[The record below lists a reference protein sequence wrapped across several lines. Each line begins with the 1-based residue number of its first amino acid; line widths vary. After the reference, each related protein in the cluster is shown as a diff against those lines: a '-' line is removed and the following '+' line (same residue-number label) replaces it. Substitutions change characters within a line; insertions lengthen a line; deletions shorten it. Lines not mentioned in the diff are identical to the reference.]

1 MKLHYYNSNYIK
13 ISNNNSFFLAVVG
26 IAKLN
31 ASIICIKKNYCHE
44 KKKNS
49 ESIVKLLKKCQIV
62 KGTLVYEIAYNVYS
76 ACLKKTLY
84 IFYSACLY
92 KTLYI
97 VYSACL
103 IKTLYIV
110 YSACLSKNCIY
121 CLQCMPQ

>member
-1 MKLHYYNSNYIK
+1 MHQLFVFKK
-13 ISNNNSFFLAVVG
+13 IIAV
-26 IAKLN
+26 
-31 ASIICIKKNYCHE
+31 
-44 KKKNS
+44 KKKIS

-76 ACLKKTLY
+76 ACLN
-84 IFYSACLY
+84 

-103 IKTLYIV
+103 NKTLNIV